1 MDNQTS
7 RTAARPAN
15 IPQAEWARRIELA
28 AAYRLV
34 ALFKWDDLIT
44 THISARVPGT
54 TDQFLINPYGWYFEE
69 ITASSLVKVDLEGRV
84 IDGSTSPVN
93 PAGFV
98 IHSAIHAAR
107 HNAECVVH
115 THAIN
120 GTAVSTQRDGLL
132 PITQHAMVVVGNL
145 GYHDYE
151 GIALRDEEKARL
163 VRDLGRNNFLMLR
176 NHGLLTVGGSVAEAW
191 NNMYLFETACT
202 MQVRALAGGKELVH
216 IPQHILATA
225 AEQLREATLDKGP
238 AALMW
243 PGMLRRLDRM
253 MPGYET

>member
-1 MDNQTS
+1 MEHQVS
-7 RTAARPAN
+7 RRATRPPH
-15 IPQAEWARRIELA
+15 IPEAEWQRRIELA

-54 TDQFLINPYGWYFEE
+54 TDQFLINPFGWYFEE

-107 HNAECVVH
+107 HDAECVVH

-120 GTAVSTQRDGLL
+120 GTAVSAQKEGLL

-151 GIALRDEEKARL
+151 GIALRDEEKVRL

-202 MQVRALAGGKELVH
+202 MQVRALAGGKELVL
-216 IPQHILATA
+216 ISRDILATA
-225 AEQLREATLDKGP
+225 AEQLKEATLDKGP

-253 MPGYET
+253 MPGYDA